1 MTLNTVL
8 NFVGNTEEL
17 TNSSVNSEEL
27 KTLLI
32 IVL

>member
-8 NFVGNTEEL
+8 NFFGNTEEL
-17 TNSSVNSEEL
+17 TNSSGNSKEL

-32 IVL
+32 TVL